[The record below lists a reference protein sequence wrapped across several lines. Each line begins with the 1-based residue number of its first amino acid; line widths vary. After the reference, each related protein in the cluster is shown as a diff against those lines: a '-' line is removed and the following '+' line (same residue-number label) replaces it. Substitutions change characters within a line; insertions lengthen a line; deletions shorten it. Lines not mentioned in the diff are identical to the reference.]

1 MVWKGRSV
9 PIVILAAALLLGSA
23 GVARGNP
30 EALVP
35 PDDSDP
41 DLFLI
46 FTGDVIGYVEPCG

>member
-1 MVWKGRSV
+1 MCEGRSV
-9 PIVILAAALLLGSA
+9 LIMILGAVLLLGSA

-35 PDDSDP
+35 TGGSDP
-41 DLFLI
+41 DLFLM